1 MLRKIGRLFVIKNRF
16 EAFVIIY
23 ALALG
28 ATARGSAYLDQYPS
42 YWGEALFL
50 AACTAVLL
58 AGAAILDSLKAKKE
72 LEELKAQIE
81 AQNASAHAS
90 TPTR

>member
-1 MLRKIGRLFVIKNRF
+1 MLRKIGRLFVIKNRL
-16 EAFVIIY
+16 EAYVIIY

-28 ATARGSAYLDQYPS
+28 ATTRGSAYLDQYPS

-58 AGAAILDSLKAKKE
+58 AGAAILDSVRAKEE
-72 LEELKAQIE
+72 LAELKAQAAE
-81 AQNASAHAS
+81 TDGKAA
-90 TPTR
+90 

>member
-28 ATARGSAYLDQYPS
+28 ATTRGAAYLEQYPS
-42 YWGEALFL
+42 YWGEALFI
-50 AACTAVLL
+50 AACGAVML
-58 AGAAILDSLKAKKE
+58 AGAAILDGLKARKE
-72 LEELKAQIE
+72 LEELKATTK
-81 AQNASAHAS
+81 ASEG
-90 TPTR
+90 PTA

>member
-1 MLRKIGRLFVIKNRF
+1 MGFSALRKIGRLFVIKNRF

-28 ATARGSAYLDQYPS
+28 ATSRGSAYLEQYPGF
-42 YWGEALFL
+42 WGQALFL
-50 AACTAVLL
+50 AATGAVFL

-72 LEELKAQIE
+72 LEELRAQVE
-81 AQNASAHAS
+81 AQAN
-90 TPTR
+90 

>member
-16 EAFVIIY
+16 EAFAIIY

-28 ATARGSAYLDQYPS
+28 ATNRGLVYLETFPP

-50 AACTAVLL
+50 AACCAVLMG
-58 AGAAILDSLKAKKE
+58 GAAILDGLKTKNE
-72 LEELKAQIE
+72 LEELKAQLK
-81 AQNASAHAS
+81 AQKLGDRTSCQKM
-90 TPTR
+90 

>member
-28 ATARGSAYLDQYPS
+28 ATARGSAYLDQYPGG
-42 YWGEALFL
+42 WGIALFC
-50 AACTAVLL
+50 AACGAVVL
-58 AGAAILDSLKAKKE
+58 AGAAILDSLKVKRE
-72 LEELKAQIE
+72 LDELKAQIAE
-81 AQNASAHAS
+81 QEQ
-90 TPTR
+90 

>member
-28 ATARGSAYLDQYPS
+28 ATARGSAYLDQYPGG
-42 YWGEALFL
+42 WGIALFC
-50 AACTAVLL
+50 AACGAVFL
-58 AGAAILDSLKAKKE
+58 AGAAILDSLKVKRE
-72 LEELKAQIE
+72 LDDLKAQVAE
-81 AQNASAHAS
+81 QEQ
-90 TPTR
+90 

>member
-16 EAFVIIY
+16 EAYVIIY

-28 ATARGSAYLDQYPS
+28 ATSRGSAYLDEYPGG
-42 YWGEALFL
+42 WGIALFL

-58 AGAAILDSLKAKKE
+58 AGAAILDSVRAKQE
-72 LEELKAQIE
+72 LAELKAELDAAE
-81 AQNASAHAS
+81 AAA
-90 TPTR
+90 P

>member
-28 ATARGSAYLDQYPS
+28 ATTRGAAYLEQYPP

-50 AACTAVLL
+50 AACGAVML
-58 AGAAILDSLKAKKE
+58 AGAAILDGLKAKKE
-72 LEELKAQIE
+72 LEELRSQGSDLE
-81 AQNASAHAS
+81 
-90 TPTR
+90 RD

>member
-16 EAFVIIY
+16 EAFAIIY

-28 ATARGSAYLDQYPS
+28 ATTRGLAYLEKYPP

-50 AACTAVLL
+50 AACCAVML
-58 AGAAILDSLKAKKE
+58 AGAAILDGLKARKE
-72 LEELKAQIE
+72 LEELRTERAAGSPE
-81 AQNASAHAS
+81 
-90 TPTR
+90 

>member
-1 MLRKIGRLFVIKNRF
+1 MLRKIGRLFVIKNRL

-28 ATARGSAYLDQYPS
+28 ATTRGLSYLEQYPP

-50 AACTAVLL
+50 AACAAVML
-58 AGAAILDSLKAKKE
+58 AGAAILDSLKAKERVAE
-72 LEELKAQIE
+72 LEAQLADSRKSGE
-81 AQNASAHAS
+81 
-90 TPTR
+90 T

>member
-28 ATARGSAYLDQYPS
+28 AMTRGVHYLEQYPS

-50 AACTAVLL
+50 ATSGAVFLG
-58 AGAAILDSLKAKKE
+58 GAAILDGLKAKKE
-72 LEELKAQIE
+72 LEALRSEQTDGE
-81 AQNASAHAS
+81 TAS
-90 TPTR
+90 

>member
-1 MLRKIGRLFVIKNRF
+1 MLRKIGRLFIIKNRF

-28 ATARGSAYLDQYPS
+28 ATTRGIAYLEKYPP

-50 AACTAVLL
+50 AACTAVML
-58 AGAAILDSLKAKKE
+58 AGAAILDGLKAKKE
-72 LEELKAQIE
+72 LEELKAKAAGETTQ
-81 AQNASAHAS
+81 
-90 TPTR
+90 PG